1 MLLLHTWKQSV
12 EENIL
17 TISVPRC
24 EDVNLLQRRI
34 SNKLFAKVNSFDI
47 NEICKKTA

>member
-12 EENIL
+12 EENIW
-17 TISVPRC
+17 TILVPWC

-34 SNKLFAKVNSFDI
+34 SNKLFAEVSSFDI
-47 NEICKKTA
+47 NEICEKTA